1 MIKRRT
7 FKGREAA
14 IEQKLEIAEVP
25 LGEGDGGEAVG
36 LGGKLGPAGLVAGD
50 EVLEDTAVGSERHL
64 DKGLSA
70 ESLERGSAANST
82 RRVLVRE
89 VCGPVGKGREEDRG

>member
-1 MIKRRT
+1 M
-7 FKGREAA
+7 
-14 IEQKLEIAEVP
+14 P
-25 LGEGDGGEAVG
+25 LGEGDGGELVG

-70 ESLERGSAANST
+70 ESLERDPRGFDG
-82 RRVLVRE
+82 E
-89 VCGPVGKGREEDRG
+89 CGLRGLRAGGKGREKSRGWRRGWVEFKGRKLRRRRQCNKKN